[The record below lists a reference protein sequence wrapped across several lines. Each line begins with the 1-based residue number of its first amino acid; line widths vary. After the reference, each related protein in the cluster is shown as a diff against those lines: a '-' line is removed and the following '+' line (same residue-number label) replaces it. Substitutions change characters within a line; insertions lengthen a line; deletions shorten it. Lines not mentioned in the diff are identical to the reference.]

1 MTAEVIYVLCAATSL
16 FCFAL
21 LLRGYFRTQSRLLLW
36 SSAGFFAFMVANL
49 LLVLDLVF
57 LPRTDLS
64 LLRSGVTLIGVVL
77 LLCGLLF
84 NS

>member
-21 LLRGYFRTQSRLLLW
+21 LFRAYFRTKSRALLW
-36 SSAGFFAFMVANL
+36 SSAGFLAFMAANL
-49 LLVLDLVF
+49 LLVLDLVL
-57 LPRTDLS
+57 LPKIDLS
-64 LLRSGVTLIGVVL
+64 LLRSCVTLVGVVL